1 MRTMRE
7 FADRYSVGMRIT
19 VRLFAVLRE
28 RAGCGER
35 ELDLGDGSRVGD
47 VWGALGLGDEPAGI
61 AYARNREYADRDA
74 ALSDGDEVALIPPVS
89 GGAFRVQS
97 EPLDLAAV
105 VAEVSDPGAGAIATF
120 VGTTRDHNRGRTVTH
135 LEYDAYPEMAE
146 AEMAK
151 IAAAVIDR
159 HGVRHVAIAHRTG
172 HVPIGEASVIIAVS
186 AAHRGAAM
194 DACREA
200 IDTLKQ
206 TVPVWKKEV
215 FESGEEWIGREGAP

>member
-1 MRTMRE
+1 MQ
-7 FADRYSVGMRIT
+7 IT
-19 VRLFAVLRE
+19 VRLFAAVRE
-28 RAGCGER
+28 RAGASR
-35 ELDLGDGSRVGD
+35 RDLHLADGALVGD
-47 VWGALGLGDEPAGI
+47 VWPALALGDEPPGM
-61 AYARNREYADRDA
+61 AYARNREYADRA
-74 ALSDGDEVALIPPVS
+74 EPLRDGDEVAVIPPVS
-89 GGAFRVQS
+89 GGAFLVQ
-97 EPLDLAAV
+97 EQPLDLGTV
-105 VAEVSDPGAGAIATF
+105 VDQVRDPAAGAIATF
-120 VGTTRDHNRGRTVTH
+120 IGTTRDHNRGRDVVH

-151 IAAAVIDR
+151 IAAQVIER
-159 HGVRHVAIAHRTG
+159 HDVARVAMAHRTG

-215 FESGEEWIGREGAP
+215 FAGGEEWIGREGTG